1 VTGALDAWL
10 RAGAGSGRP
19 CRLVEETPCAQ
30 VYIGRDRVLKLKKPV
45 DFGFLDFTTL
55 AKREWAIRRE
65 LAFNCETAPDV
76 YRAVRA
82 ITRTDG
88 GELALDGAGEVVDW
102 ALEMRPFDPSAV
114 LSHRPERVDGALA
127 DQLGREV
134 ARVQALGPIAQARSG
149 SAALEY
155 VLRSNAAQL
164 RSLTH
169 ILDPE
174 AVERLIADSRAAFA
188 RFAPLLDQRGVDGF
202 VRRCHGDLHLGNVVV
217 EDGRPLLFDCIEFN
231 DVLSEIDI
239 GYDIAFLM
247 MDLSF
252 RGRGEAANR
261 VLNAWLDEAARSFGD
276 GIWPGL
282 AALSLFQSVR
292 AAVRTHVSGHG
303 GEVDKARAYL
313 AEAQR
318 HLEAQAPR
326 LYAVGGL
333 SGSGK
338 STLARALAPEL
349 GSAPG
354 AVILRTDEIRK
365 RLWGAG
371 PLERLPLEA
380 YASNQSSSVYGE
392 MLRLARL
399 CLSAGWSVVLDAVF
413 AKVEERK
420 AAEALGQAVG
430 LPLRGLWLEAPPD
443 VLRARVAAR
452 RDDASDADLR
462 VLEQQLSWG
471 PVQSDWRRIDAEA
484 PLADQTVAALAA
496 E

>member
-1 VTGALDAWL
+1 MTGALDAWL

-239 GYDIAFLM
+239 GYDIAFLI

-252 RGRGEAANR
+252 RGRPEAANR
-261 VLNAWLDEAARSFGD
+261 VLNAWLDQAARSFGD
-276 GIWPGL
+276 GLWPGL

-303 GEVDKARAYL
+303 GEVEKARAYL
-313 AEAQR
+313 AVAQR
-318 HLEAQAPR
+318 HLEPQAPR

-338 STLARALAPEL
+338 STLARALAPQL
-349 GSAPG
+349 GLCPG

-371 PLERLPLEA
+371 PLERLPPEA
-380 YASNQSSSVYGE
+380 YASDQSSRVYSE
-392 MLRLARL
+392 MLRLAGM
-399 CLSAGWSVVLDAVF
+399 CLSAGWSVVLDAMF
-413 AKVEERK
+413 AKIEER
-420 AAEALGQAVG
+420 AAAKALGAAVG
-430 LPLRGLWLEAPPD
+430 TPLQGRWLHASPG
-443 VLRARVAAR
+443 VLRNRVAGR
-452 RDDASDADLR
+452 RDDASDADLQVLDGQLARR
-462 VLEQQLSWG
+462 VDA
-471 PVQSDWRRIDAEA
+471 PDWRRIDTEA
-484 PLADQTVAALAA
+484 PLAEQIHSAL
-496 E
+496 